1 MEYVGGQSLKRRKG
15 DRLPVAEAIAYV
27 LEILPALSYLHSL
40 GLVYNDLK
48 PENIMLTEEQLKL
61 IDLGAVSRINSFG
74 YLYGTPGY
82 QAPEIVRTG
91 PTVASD
97 IYTVGRT
104 LAALTL
110 KLRARGGR
118 YVDGLPEDD
127 PVLAKYDSFGR
138 LLRRAIDPDPRRR
151 FASAEEMSGQLSGV
165 LREVV
170 AQDTGVRR
178 PGLSTIFSRSRA
190 TFGEDLLVA
199 HTDVYLDGHVHA
211 EKLTAKEIVTALQV
225 PLVDPA
231 DVAAPLLQATVLSQ
245 PVQTLDSLRAFRHGA
260 MDSDDIDLSES
271 IELPLMEVRALLDLG
286 DVAKATRKLDDL
298 ADRVGW
304 LWRLV
309 WYRAVA
315 ELLTGDYALA
325 SKHFSEVLD
334 TFPGELAPKMALAA
348 TAELAG
354 SSDEHMYYEEVWK
367 TDDGVISAAFG
378 LARAQ
383 SVEGDRAGAVRTLD
397 EVPATSRHFTTARL
411 TSAVT
416 LLSGRSASEIT
427 EDQIRDAA
435 RRVEALPPTE
445 PRVLQ
450 IRALVLGSA
459 LDWLGDHEAS
469 TNHILGFP
477 FTEHGSAARRR
488 GVTPRAGPGR
498 AHPGAPLHAGRHGQ
512 PRAPD
517 QHLLTGSQEDRKEA
531 AGRTVVRGWPVRPV
545 DHHCA
550 HAASRRFRGDRST
563 GRRGRREGLAGLRR
577 RRPGRRSRRR
587 TPVQCRT
594 PMPSLTSP
602 RTPTSRRRQSRAQR
616 VQPRAVRAD
625 DRAVAMVVAPHG
637 SRARAHSREADTVV
651 AQPLCHLC
659 REGPFPWE
667 MAAQNQKLRS
677 LSLGDFRGL
686 AYAMLTD
693 AAMLRWLD
701 GHKNTANAINE
712 NLAREF
718 MELFALGHGNGYTE
732 DDVRARRHGRSP
744 GGRFGSPD
752 TPLWRPARHDRTP
765 KTLFGVT
772 RNFDAAGFCDI
783 VLAQPKSAQYV
794 AGPAVA
800 SAGLRQSAVAAGTR
814 PLGRRLRSRPRSA
827 GADPSDPHRRG
838 VRQQP
843 RRNRQ
848 HTDRVARR
856 GDPDLEGPGRPP
868 GPNQDGDDTLK
879 ALGQRPFYPP
889 DVGGWPHGRA
899 WMSTASADVRMRAA
913 IQLARAGDVSTR
925 RGRCLL
931 PIESMPS
938 AI

>member
-1 MEYVGGQSLKRRKG
+1 MTEQPVDPKRQDADDGLQDSDVGPGTQPVDATVDSSYQDRPVTTQAVFRPNFDDDDSEATPLHIADTEPQERVKPATRAPVRRLGGGLVEIPRVPDIDPLEALMPNPVVPESKRFCWNCGRPVGRSSASNKAQNAQSEGWCPFCGSPYSFLPQLSPGDVVAGQYEIRGCIAHGGLGWVYLALDRNVNDRPVVLKGLVHSGDAEAQAIAMAERRFLAEVVHPSIVQIFNFVEHTDRHGEPVGYIVMEYVGGQSLKRRKG
-15 DRLPVAEAIAYV
+15 DELPVAEAIAYV
-27 LEILPALSYLHSL
+27 LEILPALSYLHSI

-110 KLRARGGR
+110 KMRTRGGR
-118 YVDGLPEDD
+118 YVEGLPEGD
-127 PVLAKYDSFGR
+127 PVLTKYDSFAR

-178 PGLSTIFSRSRA
+178 PGLSTIFSRTRS

-199 HTDVYLDGHVHA
+199 HTDVYLDGHVHS

-231 DVAAPLLQATVLSQ
+231 DVAAPLLGATVLSQ

-260 MDSDDIDLSES
+260 MDSEDIDLSES
-271 IELPLMEVRALLDLG
+271 VELPLMEVRALLDLG

-298 ADRVGW
+298 AERVGW
-304 LWRLV
+304 RWRLV
-309 WYRAVA
+309 WYRGVS
-315 ELLTGDYALA
+315 ELLTGDYESA

-416 LLSGRSASEIT
+416 LLSGRSVTEIT
-427 EDQIRDAA
+427 EEQIRDAA

-459 LDWLGDHEAS
+459 LDWLGANQAS

-477 FTEHGSAARRR
+477 FTEHGLRL
-488 GVTPRAGPGR
+488 GV
-498 AHPGAPLHAGRHGQ
+498 
-512 PRAPD
+512 
-517 QHLLTGSQEDRKEA
+517 EA
-531 AGRTVVRGWPVRPV
+531 
-545 DHHCA
+545 
-550 HAASRRFRGDRST
+550 
-563 GRRGRREGLAGLRR
+563 
-577 RRPGRRSRRR
+577 
-587 TPVQCRT
+587 
-594 PMPSLTSP
+594 SL
-602 RTPTSRRRQSRAQR
+602 
-616 VQPRAVRAD
+616 
-625 DRAVAMVVAPHG
+625 
-637 SRARAHSREADTVV
+637 
-651 AQPLCHLC
+651 
-659 REGPFPWE
+659 
-667 MAAQNQKLRS
+667 
-677 LSLGDFRGL
+677 RGL
-686 AYAMLTD
+686 A
-693 AAMLRWLD
+693 
-701 GHKNTANAINE
+701 
-712 NLAREF
+712 
-718 MELFALGHGNGYTE
+718 
-732 DDVRARRHGRSP
+732 
-744 GGRFGSPD
+744 
-752 TPLWRPARHDRTP
+752 
-765 KTLFGVT
+765 
-772 RNFDAAGFCDI
+772 
-783 VLAQPKSAQYV
+783 
-794 AGPAVA
+794 
-800 SAGLRQSAVAAGTR
+800 
-814 PLGRRLRSRPRSA
+814 
-827 GADPSDPHRRG
+827 
-838 VRQQP
+838 
-843 RRNRQ
+843 
-848 HTDRVARR
+848 
-856 GDPDLEGPGRPP
+856 
-868 GPNQDGDDTLK
+868 
-879 ALGQRPFYPP
+879 
-889 DVGGWPHGRA
+889 
-899 WMSTASADVRMRAA
+899 RAA
-913 IQLARAGDVSTR
+913 PTQAHRYTLVDMANRVRPTSTF
-925 RGRCLL
+925 
-931 PIESMPS
+931 
-938 AI
+938 